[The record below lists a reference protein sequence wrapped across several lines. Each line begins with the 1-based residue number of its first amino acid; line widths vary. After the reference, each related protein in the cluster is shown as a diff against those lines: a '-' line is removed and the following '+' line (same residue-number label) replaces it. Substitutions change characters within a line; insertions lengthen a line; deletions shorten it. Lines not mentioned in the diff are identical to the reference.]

1 VVRKQL
7 TTIIVDLDLTFLGQ
21 LPLQGYS
28 ILTWVIA
35 VHRNVVT
42 MVPELL
48 VIDLPIV
55 PGE

>member
-1 VVRKQL
+1 M
-7 TTIIVDLDLTFLGQ
+7 IIVDSDLTFLGQ
-21 LPLQGYS
+21 RHLQGYF

-35 VHRNVVT
+35 VHRNVVI

>member
-7 TTIIVDLDLTFLGQ
+7 TTIIVDSDLTFLGQ
-21 LPLQGYS
+21 LRLQGHF

-35 VHRNVVT
+35 VHRNVAT

>member
-7 TTIIVDLDLTFLGQ
+7 TTIIVDSDLTFLGQ
-21 LPLQGYS
+21 LRLQGYF

-35 VHRNVVT
+35 VDRDVVL

-55 PGE
+55 RVE

>member
-7 TTIIVDLDLTFLGQ
+7 TTIIVDSALTFLGQ
-21 LPLQGYS
+21 LRLQGYF
-28 ILTWVIA
+28 ILTWVIV

>member
-7 TTIIVDLDLTFLGQ
+7 TTIIVDSDLTFLGQ
-21 LPLQGYS
+21 RRLRGCF

-35 VHRNVVT
+35 VGQDVVL

-48 VIDLPIV
+48 VIDQRIAPEV
-55 PGE
+55 

>member
-7 TTIIVDLDLTFLGQ
+7 TTIIVDSDLTFLGQ
-21 LPLQGYS
+21 LRLQGYF

-35 VHRNVVT
+35 VDRDVVL

-55 PGE
+55 PVE

>member
-1 VVRKQL
+1 MRKQP
-7 TTIIVDLDLTFLGQ
+7 TMIIVDSDLTFLGQ
-21 LPLQGYS
+21 LRQQGYF

-35 VHRNVVT
+35 VDRDVVL

-55 PGE
+55 RVE